1 MKATQDEAIASGLS
15 VVLQPNFEATKST
28 TLLTDWLQDV
38 EPAPIWIPLASRAG
52 VTKVMPVLSNPRRY
66 PALMQSLCQQVGWNT
81 TVEWQGKSYVLTGV
95 EVDTQ
100 ALHLLQIVISAT
112 EPLPASLGRAIHA
125 SCFKWLATADSALAE
140 QLHQQD
146 ILPITLSL
154 KPGSSRQQMCLRIGL
169 LQKELLAPLLWGLSQ
184 DLGGEISLAG
194 VPCRLGKWVEF
205 PATSSFE
212 VLSQV
217 SGQRVIT
224 LQFLS
229 PTSFKQSQV
238 IQPFPLP
245 ELVFGSL
252 LRRWN
257 AFAPV
262 ELQFPLVEWQGRVSA
277 YDLKT
282 QTLKL
287 KGGAEIGT
295 TGWVRYEFPNPEQAA
310 IATTLSHFAK
320 WAGVGRKTAMGMGQ
334 AAWRSSW

>member
-1 MKATQDEAIASGLS
+1 MKVTQDEAIASGLS
-15 VVLQPNFEATKST
+15 VVLQPNFEATKSIT
-28 TLLTDWLQDV
+28 PLTDWLQDV
-38 EPAPIWIPLASRAG
+38 EPAPIWIPLGSRAG

-66 PALMQSLCQQVGWNT
+66 PALMQSLCQQMGWNT
-81 TVEWQGKSYVLTGV
+81 AVEWQGKSYALMGV

-100 ALHLLQIVISAT
+100 ALHLLQIAISAT

-125 SCFKWLATADSALAE
+125 ICFKWLATADSALAE

-146 ILPITLSL
+146 ILPVTLSL

-295 TGWVRYEFPNPEQAA
+295 TGWVRYEFPKPEQAA
-310 IATTLSHFAK
+310 IATVLSHFACF
-320 WAGVGRKTAMGMGQ
+320 AGVGRKTGMGMGQ
-334 AAWRSSW
+334 VRIR